1 MKKFLT
7 LIIVLIILALALPV
21 ANLVI
26 PAPANRLSELQ
37 SDNPLLVAAA
47 AVLGQKCVNCH
58 TSDYVLPFYA
68 KLPVAKGIIEQDIQ
82 TGLRFWNL
90 DAWMAQAADQPMP
103 ETMLAKL
110 ESSIH
115 HDDMP
120 PAQYLLLHWNHRLSE
135 ADKAAILA
143 YVADVRAKHYAAPWT
158 APQFANEPVQPLPQR
173 IELDTAKVALGN
185 RLYHDVR
192 LSGDDT
198 ISCAT
203 CHALDKGGT
212 DQARFSTGINGQLG
226 DINSPTS
233 FNSGFNFVQFWDGRA
248 ATLEEQADG
257 PVNNPI
263 EMGSNWP
270 QVLGKLT
277 QDAAFMQEFLAVYP
291 QGPSKETITEAIA
304 TFERSLITP
313 DSPFDKYLTGDEKA
327 LSPEALRGYALFKE
341 KRCATC
347 HVGET
352 LGGQSYEYMGL
363 YEDYFAARGNVH
375 KPDYGRFNVTEDEA
389 DRHKFKVPTLRNIA
403 ITFPYF
409 HDGSTS
415 DLKEA
420 VRIMGQYNAGVT
432 LSSTDVDAIVAF
444 LKSLTGTFNGQPL
457 S

>member
-1 MKKFLT
+1 VKKAALVV
-7 LIIVLIILALALPV
+7 IVLIILALALPV
-21 ANLVI
+21 SNLVI
-26 PAPANRLSELQ
+26 PAPANRLSNLDT
-37 SDNPLLVAAA
+37 DNAPLKAAA
-47 AVLGQKCVNCH
+47 AVLAQKCAGCH
-58 TSDYVLPFYA
+58 VPDAPLPFYA
-68 KLPVAKGIIEQDIQ
+68 TLPVAKDIMGKDIQ
-82 TGLRFWNL
+82 RGLRFWNL
-90 DAWMAQAADQPMP
+90 EEWLAHAAAQPMP
-103 ETMLAKL
+103 EVLLAKL

-115 HDDMP
+115 HDEMP

-135 ADKAAILA
+135 ADKAVLLA
-143 YVADVRAKHYAAPWT
+143 YVADERAKHYAAPWT

-173 IELDTAKVALGN
+173 IELDAAKVALGN

-198 ISCAT
+198 ISCAS

-212 DQARFSTGINGQLG
+212 DQARFSTGIGGQVG

-233 FNSGFNFVQFWDGRA
+233 LNSGFNFVQFWDGRA

-263 EMGSNWP
+263 EMGANWP

-313 DSPFDKYLTGDEKA
+313 DSPLDKYLTGDEKA
-327 LSPEALRGYALFKE
+327 LSPEALRGYALFKDHH
-341 KRCATC
+341 CATC

-363 YEDYFAARGNVH
+363 FEDYFAARGNVQ
-375 KPDYGRFNVTEDEA
+375 KADFGRFNVTQNEA
-389 DRHKFKVPTLRNIA
+389 DRHKFKVPTLRNIEL
-403 ITFPYF
+403 TFPYF

-420 VRIMGQYNAGVT
+420 VRTMAQYNAGAT
-432 LSSTDVDAIVAF
+432 LSSADIDAVVAF
-444 LKSLTGTFNGQPL
+444 LKSLTGTLNGQPL